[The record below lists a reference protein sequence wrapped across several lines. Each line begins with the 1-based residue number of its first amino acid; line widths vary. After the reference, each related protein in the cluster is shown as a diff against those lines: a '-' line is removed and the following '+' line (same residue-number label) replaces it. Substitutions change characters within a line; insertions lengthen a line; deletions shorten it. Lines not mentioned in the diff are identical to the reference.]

1 MKACIMCGGKGTRL
15 RPMTLERPKPLI
27 PLLNKPSV
35 THLIEH
41 LRGEGFTDV
50 VMTLGYLSDMIEN
63 EVNRIKDIDIRC
75 VYEETALGTAG
86 GVKNAKAYLEDGS
99 FMVLGGDHAL
109 DMQLS
114 EIYRFHEQNDAMVTI
129 GLICIDDTAEYGIC
143 DMDSD
148 NVMHRF
154 LEKPSPGEVFSN
166 LVNTGIY
173 VCDPEIMDWIP
184 DGQMYDFAKDV
195 FPALL
200 DAGKQ
205 INGYMVQGKWTDIG
219 NHEMYRTACKWKLD
233 RMFELPDSG
242 SSHAYAYT
250 GAKIKDPVT
259 IGENV
264 QIGSSMIVGPVVIG
278 KDTVIGDNVLIGPYT
293 TIGSGCVI
301 EDGVHILSSYIYD
314 NVHIGKGSAMFSSI
328 VDNGVHIHNGCTLE
342 TKTVLGPNATVLDDA
357 IISGVKIWQGI
368 TVPAGEHVM
377 ANMTD
382 TIA

>member
-75 VYEETALGTAG
+75 VHEETALGTAG
-86 GVKNAKAYLEDGS
+86 GIKNAKAYLEDGS

-129 GLICIDDTAEYGIC
+129 GLICIDDTSEYGIC
-143 DMDSD
+143 DMDSH
-148 NVMHRF
+148 NVLHRF

-233 RMFELPDSG
+233 RMFELPDNG
-242 SSHAYAYT
+242 SSNTYAYT

-259 IGENV
+259 ISENV

-301 EDGVHILSSYIYD
+301 GDGVHILSSYIYD
-314 NVHIGKGSAMFSSI
+314 NVHIGKDSAMFSSI
-328 VDNGVHIHNGCTLE
+328 IDNGVHIHNGCTLE
-342 TKTVLGPNATVLDDA
+342 TKTVLGPNVTVLDGA

-368 TVPAGEHVM
+368 TVPEGDHVI

>member
-1 MKACIMCGGKGTRL
+1 
-15 RPMTLERPKPLI
+15 MTLERPKPLI

-41 LRGEGFTDV
+41 LRGEGFTDL
-50 VMTLGYLSDMIEN
+50 VMTLGYLSDMIES

-86 GVKNAKAYLEDGS
+86 GVKNARAYLDDGN

-129 GLICIDDTAEYGIC
+129 GLICIDDTVEYGIC

-148 NVMHRF
+148 NVIHRF
-154 LEKPSPGEVFSN
+154 LEKPNPGEVFSN

-173 VCDPEIMDWIP
+173 VCNPEVLDW
-184 DGQMYDFAKDV
+184 
-195 FPALL
+195 
-200 DAGKQ
+200 
-205 INGYMVQGKWTDIG
+205 VQGKWTDIG

-242 SSHAYAYT
+242 SRYAYT
-250 GAKIKDPVT
+250 RAKIKDPVT
-259 IGENV
+259 IGDGV
-264 QIGSSMIVGPVVIG
+264 RIGSSTIVGPVVIG
-278 KDTVIGDNVLIGPYT
+278 RDTVIGDDVLIGPYT
-293 TIGSGCVI
+293 TIGSGCVV
-301 EDGVHILSSYIYD
+301 EDGVHILSSYVYD

-328 VDNGVHIHNGCTLE
+328 VDNDVYIHKRCTLE
-342 TKTVLGPNATVLDDA
+342 TKTVLGPNVTVLDDA
-357 IISGVKIWQGI
+357 IISGVRIWQGI
-368 TVPAGEHVM
+368 TILEGEHVV

-382 TIA
+382 AIA